1 MSKQFGNF
9 IDGAWV
15 DSDQTIE
22 NINPSDTRDVVG
34 VYASA
39 SAEQMRAAVAAA
51 RRALPE
57 WAATTTQF
65 RSDIL
70 ARVAVELSARKEE
83 LGELV
88 SREAGKTR
96 AEGLGEVMRAA
107 QIFHFFSGEAVR
119 YGGENLPST
128 RPNIGIQI
136 SRDPVGVVAA
146 ITPWN
151 FPIAIPAWKLAPALA
166 FGNTAVLKPSEF
178 TPAICLELMKILE
191 RSGAPAGVVNLVN
204 GTGGAAAQGLLQD
217 IDAVSFTGSVATG
230 HKVAQAAV
238 SRMIRVQLEMGG
250 KNPLVVLDDA
260 DLDVAVEC
268 ALNGAFYS
276 AGQRCTASSRLIVA
290 ENIHDRFVGALQK
303 RMQAIKVGPALTAD
317 TVIGPVINQSQLDK
331 ILQYVDIGKN
341 EGGKLIQGGS
351 QIESSTPGYY
361 MAPTLF
367 TETANSMRINR
378 EEVFGP
384 FASVIRVR
392 DYEEALSVAN
402 DTDFGLSSGICT
414 TSLKHANHFR
424 LNIRSGLTMVNLPT
438 AGLDY
443 HVPFGGV
450 KGSSYGQREQGQYAV
465 DFYTNTKT
473 AYVGY

>member
-1 MSKQFGNF
+1 MSNTYGNF
-9 IDGAWV
+9 IGGKWV
-15 DSDQTIE
+15 EADQTIE
-22 NINPSDTRDVVG
+22 SINPSDTRDIIG
-34 VYASA
+34 VYANA
-39 SAEQMRAAVAAA
+39 SVAQMEDAVAAA
-51 RRALPE
+51 RHSLPA
-57 WAATTTQF
+57 WSATTTQQ

-70 ARVAVELSARKEE
+70 GKVSAEILASKEA

-88 SREAGKTR
+88 SRESGKTR
-96 AEGLGEVMRAA
+96 AEGQGEVVRAA
-107 QIFHFFSGEAVR
+107 QVFNFFSGEAIR
-119 YGGENLPST
+119 YGGENVPST
-128 RPNIGIQI
+128 RENIGIQI
-136 SRDPVGVVAA
+136 SRDPVGVVVA

-178 TPAICLELMKILE
+178 TPGVAVALIKIME
-191 RSGAPAGVVNLVN
+191 RCGVPAGVVNLVN
-204 GTGGAAAQGLLQD
+204 GTGAAAADGLLKH

-250 KNPLVVLDDA
+250 KNPLVVMDDA

-268 ALNGAFYS
+268 ALNGAFFS
-276 AGQRCTASSRLIVA
+276 AGQRCTASSRLIVT
-290 ENIHDRFVGALQK
+290 EKIHDQFIDALQK
-303 RMQAIKVGPALTAD
+303 RMRAIKVGPALAAD
-317 TVIGPVINQSQLDK
+317 TTIGPVINQQQLDK
-331 ILQYVDIGKN
+331 IIKYVDIGKR
-341 EGGKLIQGGS
+341 EGGNLLQGGM
-351 QIESSTPGYY
+351 QIDSSTPGFY

-367 TETANSMRINR
+367 TETGNTMRINR

-384 FASVIRVR
+384 FASIIRVR
-392 DYEEALSVAN
+392 DYEEALFTAN

-414 TSLKHANHFR
+414 TSLKYANHFR
-424 LNIRSGLTMVNLPT
+424 LNIKSGLTMINLPT

-465 DFYTNTKT
+465 DFYTNIKT
-473 AYVGY
+473 AYIGY